1 MSDKQFEE
9 ILQRLDRIEANTRKM
24 ADHIDFINNA
34 YDKYKSGLDFFHNMF
49 SPKRDSST
57 TRPE

>member
-1 MSDKQFEE
+1 MSDKQFGD
-9 ILQRLDRIEANTRKM
+9 ILKRLDQIEENTRKM
-24 ADHIDFINNA
+24 SEHIDFINKT
-34 YDKYKSGLDFFHNMF
+34 YDKYKSGFDYIHSMF

>member
-1 MSDKQFEE
+1 
-9 ILQRLDRIEANTRKM
+9 M
-24 ADHIDFINNA
+24 ADHIEFVDRA
-34 YDKYKSGLDFFHNMF
+34 YDKYKSGLDFFQTMF

>member
-9 ILQRLDRIEANTRKM
+9 ILQRLDRIEVNTRKM
-24 ADHIDFINNA
+24 ADHIEFVDRA
-34 YDKYKSGLDFFHNMF
+34 YDKYKSGLDFFQTMF